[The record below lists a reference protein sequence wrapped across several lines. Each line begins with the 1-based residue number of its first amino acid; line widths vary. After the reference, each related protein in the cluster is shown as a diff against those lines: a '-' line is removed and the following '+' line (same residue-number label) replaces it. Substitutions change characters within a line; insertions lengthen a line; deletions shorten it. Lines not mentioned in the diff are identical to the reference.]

1 VALLAAKTLD
11 FGDGQAGDAAPGQ
24 RLTHFLQLEGLDDGG
39 DLFHG
44 SFPAASSN

>member
-1 VALLAAKTLD
+1 VTLLAAKTLD
-11 FGDGQAGDAAPGQ
+11 FGDGQPGDAAPGQ
-24 RLTHFLQLEGLDDGG
+24 RLAHFLELEGLDDGG

>member
-1 VALLAAKTLD
+1 VTLLAAKTLD
-11 FGDGQAGDAAPGQ
+11 FGNGQPGDAAPGE
-24 RLTHFLQLEGLDDGG
+24 RLANFLELEGLDDGG